1 MTRILMTAA
10 AGALAC
16 VALLAG
22 CDQSKSAAA
31 PAATDAPAPVAPVT
45 APDPAPV
52 APPAA
57 PSAATASAAPAES
70 APAATAQIVSTSSI
84 VQVRVPHVAKDGEE
98 GLSSLKA
105 MEGKYRWDGV
115 DYLKTGVLA
124 QRLKAL
130 TGAQY
135 ETVLKN
141 LDAVGP
147 LETQGSAMAVF
158 GNRQR
163 MGGEESAAIVIDPAR
178 NGLRVWLLSA
188 GRQTVFTDVQG
199 DDIPWPES
207 VQRLIQNVA
216 AQPAS

>member
-1 MTRILMTAA
+1 MSRILMTAA
-10 AGALAC
+10 ASALAC

-31 PAATDAPAPVAPVT
+31 PAAADVPMAPAAT
-45 APDPAPV
+45 PAE
-52 APPAA
+52 PAA
-57 PSAATASAAPAES
+57 QAAPAAVAEP
-70 APAATAQIVSTSSI
+70 APAATAEVVSASSI
-84 VQVRVPHVAKDGEE
+84 EQVRVLHVAKDGEE

-124 QRLKAL
+124 ERLKAL

-147 LETQGSAMAVF
+147 LETQGSVMF
-158 GNRQR
+158 MSGNRR
-163 MGGEESAAIVIDPAR
+163 RRGGEEVAAIVIDPAR

-188 GRQTVFTDVQG
+188 GKQTAFTDVQG

-207 VQRLIQNVA
+207 VQSLLKNLE

>member
-1 MTRILMTAA
+1 MTAA